1 MTRTKKPRTSTSSE
15 TGTTNAIMER
25 TATVTSGTLRA
36 VTAAKKQTHTP
47 NHDQKEAT
55 MQAPDQTTEQSAD
68 QTAENTP
75 IEHVFSC
82 RSADTGVFLA
92 VRRASVDIRANDL
105 LITTVFRQTF
115 VNDTERP
122 LEVVYI
128 FPTAWGSMVS
138 RFAATLGGE
147 ELVAKALSLPTA
159 KDTYE
164 EALKKGDAAAHLS
177 VTREGLAVATFAN
190 LLPGEELTLEVES
203 VARTTWCDG
212 TVRIRVPV
220 VVDARFDADGSAGGL
235 PPEAVPV
242 TDLAA
247 SYPLTIRAT
256 LSGALTH
263 GRISMPSHPGAK
275 IVRVTGEGAEHAE
288 GEEKDEGKGE
298 ECGSVRIEQKGAL
311 DRDVVIRIDRL
322 MPSGYA
328 AVIPSRFHPW
338 PLAVTR
344 RDVPSTRSGEPLR
357 LIVLA
362 DCSGSMEGLSIR
374 QLRKALMTLPGL
386 LLADDEIGLIA
397 FGTEAR
403 HLQCFR
409 PVRSCKSQWRT
420 IVSQLEADMGGTMFD
435 RAFRAAL
442 FGFAV
447 RRTWDENGDAY
458 VRDPFNAH
466 MRVPNGEREV
476 LLITDGEVY
485 GVEARLKALAATG
498 LRAHVLGVG
507 TAPGDTLLSRL
518 AQATRGSC
526 RFVLPSE
533 DAAPA
538 LAHLVNA
545 ARQDPPVDGDFPGT
559 SVNRIMM
566 VPDRKV
572 KLDSTDLPDACPM
585 TVSLLDALPTNPRD
599 PLAHTWDHLEAAR
612 EIQRMKVMREVKL
625 TPEDADRLAR
635 FAVFE
640 HVTGTGSRDERAVL
654 EAENLAVEANL
665 LTLRTALVLVK
676 ARAEDEKPTVLPT
689 TAVVPQMAVAG
700 RDYLAAVC
708 RAPAVGG
715 PALGCLTGLSVNTSV
730 DRDVEFDAHPGI
742 DPAVDAPKGP
752 VMFDGLFRP
761 QGLDDANGGDDDG
774 DASDGS
780 DGSDGSDDAI
790 FDAVL
795 VDRTT
800 LRHRLVRRKRP
811 GDDFT
816 RCQILDPRFV
826 YGNPALEKLVGQLW
840 GLYGN
845 RAEVVEGHF
854 PSAEEVIRRLIATR
868 EVFRW
873 WKMNPMNDDHIEF
886 LREDLITL
894 FGTTFTSWLWND
906 PTGQVGPGVSF
917 VERFAA
923 LVLQAAGMVDR
934 EKFDNVDRPE
944 IEALEEKAERVL
956 LRVGGYLLEE
966 EFRPVAAKRF
976 AAVDEPTVTIH

>member
-1 MTRTKKPRTSTSSE
+1 
-15 TGTTNAIMER
+15 
-25 TATVTSGTLRA
+25 
-36 VTAAKKQTHTP
+36 
-47 NHDQKEAT
+47 

-105 LITTVFRQTF
+105 LITTVFTQTF

-122 LEVVYI
+122 LEVVYT
-128 FPTAWGSMVS
+128 FPTAWESMVS
-138 RFAATLGGE
+138 RFAATLGGV
-147 ELVAKALSLPTA
+147 ELVAKALPLPTA

-256 LSGALTH
+256 LSGAL
-263 GRISMPSHPGAK
+263 
-275 IVRVTGEGAEHAE
+275 
-288 GEEKDEGKGE
+288 
-298 ECGSVRIEQKGAL
+298 

-328 AVIPSRFHPW
+328 AVIPSRFHPR

-442 FGFAV
+442 LGFAV

-458 VRDPFNAH
+458 VRNPFNEH

-507 TAPGDTLLSRL
+507 TALGDTLLSRL

-585 TVSLLDALPTNPRD
+585 TVSVPRIPQNLP
-599 PLAHTWDHLEAAR
+599 E
-612 EIQRMKVMREVKL
+612 
-625 TPEDADRLAR
+625 
-635 FAVFE
+635 
-640 HVTGTGSRDERAVL
+640 
-654 EAENLAVEANL
+654 
-665 LTLRTALVLVK
+665 
-676 ARAEDEKPTVLPT
+676 
-689 TAVVPQMAVAG
+689 
-700 RDYLAAVC
+700 
-708 RAPAVGG
+708 
-715 PALGCLTGLSVNTSV
+715 
-730 DRDVEFDAHPGI
+730 
-742 DPAVDAPKGP
+742 
-752 VMFDGLFRP
+752 
-761 QGLDDANGGDDDG
+761 
-774 DASDGS
+774 
-780 DGSDGSDDAI
+780 
-790 FDAVL
+790 
-795 VDRTT
+795 
-800 LRHRLVRRKRP
+800 
-811 GDDFT
+811 
-816 RCQILDPRFV
+816 
-826 YGNPALEKLVGQLW
+826 
-840 GLYGN
+840 
-845 RAEVVEGHF
+845 
-854 PSAEEVIRRLIATR
+854 
-868 EVFRW
+868 
-873 WKMNPMNDDHIEF
+873 
-886 LREDLITL
+886 
-894 FGTTFTSWLWND
+894 
-906 PTGQVGPGVSF
+906 
-917 VERFAA
+917 
-923 LVLQAAGMVDR
+923 
-934 EKFDNVDRPE
+934 
-944 IEALEEKAERVL
+944 
-956 LRVGGYLLEE
+956 
-966 EFRPVAAKRF
+966 
-976 AAVDEPTVTIH
+976 

>member
-1 MTRTKKPRTSTSSE
+1 
-15 TGTTNAIMER
+15 
-25 TATVTSGTLRA
+25 
-36 VTAAKKQTHTP
+36 
-47 NHDQKEAT
+47 

-105 LITTVFRQTF
+105 LITTVFTQTF

-122 LEVVYI
+122 LEVVYT
-128 FPTAWGSMVS
+128 FPTAWESMVS
-138 RFAATLGGE
+138 RFAATLGGV
-147 ELVAKALSLPTA
+147 ELVAKALPLPTA

-256 LSGALTH
+256 LSGALTQ

-275 IVRVTGEGAEHAE
+275 IVRVTGEGAERAE

-322 MPSGYA
+322 MP
-328 AVIPSRFHPW
+328 
-338 PLAVTR
+338 
-344 RDVPSTRSGEPLR
+344 
-357 LIVLA
+357 
-362 DCSGSMEGLSIR
+362 
-374 QLRKALMTLPGL
+374 RKALMTLPGL

-442 FGFAV
+442 LGFAV

-458 VRDPFNAH
+458 VRNPFNEH

-507 TAPGDTLLSRL
+507 TALGDTLLSRL

-585 TVSLLDALPTNPRD
+585 TVSVPRIPQNLP
-599 PLAHTWDHLEAAR
+599 E
-612 EIQRMKVMREVKL
+612 
-625 TPEDADRLAR
+625 
-635 FAVFE
+635 
-640 HVTGTGSRDERAVL
+640 
-654 EAENLAVEANL
+654 
-665 LTLRTALVLVK
+665 
-676 ARAEDEKPTVLPT
+676 
-689 TAVVPQMAVAG
+689 
-700 RDYLAAVC
+700 
-708 RAPAVGG
+708 
-715 PALGCLTGLSVNTSV
+715 
-730 DRDVEFDAHPGI
+730 
-742 DPAVDAPKGP
+742 
-752 VMFDGLFRP
+752 
-761 QGLDDANGGDDDG
+761 
-774 DASDGS
+774 
-780 DGSDGSDDAI
+780 
-790 FDAVL
+790 
-795 VDRTT
+795 
-800 LRHRLVRRKRP
+800 
-811 GDDFT
+811 
-816 RCQILDPRFV
+816 
-826 YGNPALEKLVGQLW
+826 
-840 GLYGN
+840 
-845 RAEVVEGHF
+845 
-854 PSAEEVIRRLIATR
+854 
-868 EVFRW
+868 
-873 WKMNPMNDDHIEF
+873 
-886 LREDLITL
+886 
-894 FGTTFTSWLWND
+894 
-906 PTGQVGPGVSF
+906 
-917 VERFAA
+917 
-923 LVLQAAGMVDR
+923 
-934 EKFDNVDRPE
+934 
-944 IEALEEKAERVL
+944 
-956 LRVGGYLLEE
+956 
-966 EFRPVAAKRF
+966 
-976 AAVDEPTVTIH
+976 